1 MMRVQTTRKPKLRR
15 GVRVWIMDRLI
26 NPVVSA
32 ILRSRLHRPLSG
44 TLVLLSYE
52 GHQSAHEYA
61 LPVQY
66 ARSDEQLYIVVGD
79 ANAKTW
85 WRNLR
90 GGWGVR
96 LWLQGRKALGRADVL
111 SDVAEAEQGLR
122 VYLDRFPGLAVDWG
136 VRHDAR
142 GAYAVEDLRR
152 VGRGLVVVRINLDV
166 LPR

>member
-1 MMRVQTTRKPKLRR
+1 MRVQTRRRLKLRR
-15 GVRVWIMDRLI
+15 GLRVWIMDRLI
-26 NPVVSA
+26 TPVVSA
-32 ILRSRLHRPLSG
+32 ILRSRLHGLLSG

-52 GHQSAHEYA
+52 GHQSAHEYT

-66 ARSDEQLYIVVGD
+66 ARSGEHLYIVVGD

-111 SDVAEAEQGLR
+111 SDDAEAAEGLR

-136 VRHDAR
+136 VRHDANR
-142 GAYAVEDLRR
+142 AYDAEDLQR
-152 VGRGLVVVRINLDV
+152 VRRGLVVVRINLGV